1 MPDVLEI
8 GIVGCGVAGQAVAIL
23 LADAG
28 HAVTLFERFAEPQP
42 IGAGLLLQPTGLAVL
57 RELGLADEAVNR
69 GARIGGLESKTHR
82 GRSVLDLHYADLHPK
97 TFGLGI
103 HRGALFDLLHGRLQ
117 RSSARLVTGAE
128 IVDVARGS
136 VIDKE
141 GAAHGPFDLVIVADG
156 AHSAL
161 RTRLMPSA
169 RAPLYPWG
177 CIWTTVPD
185 LAGLGAAGLLRQRV
199 QGTTVMMG
207 LLPVGQGQMT
217 VFWSLPVEALLPGKP
232 IDLKAWR
239 RAASALWPEAAAIVD
254 HAAADGFARA
264 TYRHVALPRWN
275 EGPVLFIGDAA
286 HGTSPQLG
294 QGANLGL
301 LDAHALF
308 HALSESDD
316 LDAALALFARRRSS
330 AVRILPPGKPSAHAL
345 LPVAAGAARP
355 AARHVYGLELSHARP
370 AAADGIDAGRHAPRL
385 AVVIETRQR
394 GTLPA
399 HCASLA
405 KRPGVSPKRAA
416 KCRVRWLWSAKPVAA
431 AAADS
436 AMPSAIIFCAR
447 ASRRPIW

>member
-1 MPDVLEI
+1 MPDVLDI
-8 GIVGCGVAGQAVAIL
+8 AVVGCGVAGQAASIL

-28 HAVTLFERFAEPQP
+28 HTVTLFERFAEPQP

-57 RELGLADEAVNR
+57 RVLGLADAAVAC

-103 HRGALFDLLHGRLQ
+103 HRGALFDLLHGRLL
-117 RSSARLVTGAE
+117 RSSAQLVTGAE
-128 IVDVARGS
+128 IVDIARGS
-136 VIDKE
+136 LVDKS
-141 GAAHGPFDLVIVADG
+141 GAASGPFDLVIVADG

-161 RTRLMPSA
+161 RARLMPTA

-199 QGTTVMMG
+199 HGTTVMMG

-217 VFWSLPVEALLPGKP
+217 VFWSLPVEALAPGTP
-232 IDLKAWR
+232 IDLKASR

-254 HAAADGFARA
+254 RAAAADGFARA

-275 EGPVLFIGDAA
+275 DGPVLFIGDAA

-301 LDAHALF
+301 LDAHALAQ
-308 HALSESDD
+308 ALAESSS
-316 LDAALALFARRRSS
+316 LDAALALCARRGSS
-330 AVRILPPGKPSAHAL
+330 AVRFYRQAWHL
-345 LPVAAGAARP
+345 LTPFFQ
-355 AARHVYGLELSHARP
+355 S
-370 AAADGIDAGRHAPRL
+370 RL
-385 AVVIETRQR
+385 APLGLLRDTLMGLACHMPVLRPLMGSTLAGTRRGWLSSSPLDSEGRYPLIAPAWQSGPESVRSGQR
-394 GTLPA
+394 N
-399 HCASLA
+399 
-405 KRPGVSPKRAA
+405 
-416 KCRVRWLWSAKPVAA
+416 VA
-431 AAADS
+431 
-436 AMPSAIIFCAR
+436 
-447 ASRRPIW
+447 